1 MMEVKHLSR
10 ESSDVPCQLWCGLAD
25 PLPASPGSE
34 DLKRQHSVCPL
45 YPSVA
50 WPPLMAGRIAESG
63 NDALH
68 VVSAC
73 DFDA

>member
-34 DLKRQHSVCPL
+34 DLKRDSTACVPFTLRWPGRHS
-45 YPSVA
+45 
-50 WPPLMAGRIAESG
+50 WQEG
-63 NDALH
+63 
-68 VVSAC
+68 
-73 DFDA
+73 